1 MKIDVFNVNLEDEC
15 QFDLLIFAVGYEAR
29 ARHIAERY
37 RQSAKTILGYVFPD
51 GHLLSFD
58 HNRQFL
64 TECGGHELQSNVSIQ
79 NRLQGLDAGADFSG
93 SKICL
98 DVSSLNRGAM
108 ASLLAELLD
117 SDFFK
122 NAEITVLYSVAVF
135 APPPPEE
142 LDFLDFAP
150 LDKFGGWTSNPE
162 RPTALILGLGY
173 ETDHAVGALEFL
185 DPSVTFAF
193 FPIGSDQKFEKHVE
207 KANRSF
213 FELISSDRIIK
224 YPVLSPYQTF
234 WEMRSLILSL
244 RGVARIVLVPMGP
257 KIFSSLCLVSQ
268 RMFGDEISIWRASG
282 HSLAMAR
289 DAHASGEITG
299 YLIKRVDQ

>member
-1 MKIDVFNVNLEDEC
+1 
-15 QFDLLIFAVGYEAR
+15 
-29 ARHIAERY
+29 
-37 RQSAKTILGYVFPD
+37 
-51 GHLLSFD
+51 
-58 HNRQFL
+58 
-64 TECGGHELQSNVSIQ
+64 
-79 NRLQGLDAGADFSG
+79 
-93 SKICL
+93 
-98 DVSSLNRGAM
+98 M
-108 ASLLAELLD
+108 AALLAELLD
-117 SDFFK
+117 SDFFQ

-135 APPPPEE
+135 ASPPPEE

-150 LDKFGGWTSNPE
+150 LDNFGGWTSNPE
-162 RPTALILGLGY
+162 RPTALVLGLGY

-185 DPSVTFAF
+185 DPSATFAF
-193 FPIGSDQKFEKHVE
+193 FPIGSDPKFEKEVSE
-207 KANRSF
+207 ANSSF
-213 FELISSDRIIK
+213 FELISSDRVIK

-289 DAHASGEITG
+289 DAHASGEIAG
-299 YLIKRVDQ
+299 YLIKRSDQ

>member
-1 MKIDVFNVNLEDEC
+1 MKIDLFNVNPEDDFE
-15 QFDLLIFAVGYEAR
+15 FDLLIFAVGYEAR
-29 ARHIAERY
+29 ARHVAERY
-37 RQSAKTILGYVFPD
+37 CRCAKTILGYVFPD
-51 GHLLSFD
+51 GHQLSFD
-58 HNRQFL
+58 NNLKFL
-64 TECGGHELQSNVSIQ
+64 KECGGHELQDGVSIKS
-79 NRLQGLDAGADFSG
+79 RLQNLNARADFCG
-93 SKICL
+93 CKICI

-108 ASLLAELLD
+108 AFLLAELLD
-117 SDFFK
+117 SEFFK
-122 NAEITVLYSVAVF
+122 NAEITVFYSVAVF
-135 APPPPEE
+135 VPPPSEE

-150 LDKFGGWTSNPE
+150 LDNFGGWTSNPE
-162 RPTALILGLGY
+162 RPTALVLGLGY

-193 FPIGSDQKFEKHVE
+193 FPIGSDEKFEKQVE
-207 KANRSF
+207 TANRSF
-213 FELISSDRIIK
+213 FELINADRIIK

-244 RGVARIVLVPMGP
+244 SGVARTVLVPMGP

-299 YLIKRVDQ
+299 YVIKRADE

>member
-1 MKIDVFNVNLEDEC
+1 MSIDLFNLNLDDDLA
-15 QFDLLIFAVGYEAR
+15 FDLLIFAVGYEAR
-29 ARHIAERY
+29 ARHVAERY
-37 RQSAKTILGYVFPD
+37 HKKTDLVLGYVFPD
-51 GHLLSFD
+51 GHTLSFD
-58 HNRQFL
+58 DNASFL
-64 TECGGHELQSNVSIQ
+64 EAIGGHRLSSNVSIRQ
-79 NRLQGLDAGADFSG
+79 RLEEITQRTDFAGA
-93 SKICL
+93 KICI

-117 SDFFK
+117 SEFFQ

-135 APPPPEE
+135 APPPHEE
-142 LDFLDFAP
+142 LDFLDFSP
-150 LDKFGGWTSNPE
+150 LENFGGWTSNPE
-162 RPTALILGLGY
+162 QPTALVLGLGY

-193 FPIGSDQKFEKHVE
+193 FPIGSDAKFQHQVA
-207 KANRSF
+207 KANSSF
-213 FELISSDRIIK
+213 FELISADRVIK

-244 RGVARIVLVPMGP
+244 SGIARTVLVPMGP

-282 HSLAMAR
+282 HSLATAR
-289 DAHASGEITG
+289 DAQASGEITG
-299 YLIKRVDQ
+299 YLIKRS